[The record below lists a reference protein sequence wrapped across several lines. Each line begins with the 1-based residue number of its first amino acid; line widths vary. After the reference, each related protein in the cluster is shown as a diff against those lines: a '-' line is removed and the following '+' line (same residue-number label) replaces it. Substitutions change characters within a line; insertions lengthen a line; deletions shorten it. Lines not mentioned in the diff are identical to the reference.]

1 MSLTAITR
9 ARASALLFGGAAL
22 YTTTSPGRAQ
32 TTATLRVASIP
43 IDAAA
48 QVFYAKEMGFFA
60 KGGLDVQIQ
69 VLPSVIPDAVAGNAV
84 DTGYTSVDTLVLAHQ
99 RKIEVASG
107 FWTRNRGPISG
118 TLRVMLLERRA
129 LQPSI
134 RHRA

>member
-84 DTGYTSVDTLVLAHQ
+84 DTLVLAHQ